1 MAKQEVTLQVYDK
14 LIEMMRSSNPE
25 DFFIGVELYKNHI
38 RTHVLDLLMIKS
50 FGGTKRID
58 FMKDVGFDE
67 IKYNWRLRLDQLEE
81 LVNSNN
87 ERLIFERLKDEY
99 NNN

>member
-1 MAKQEVTLQVYDK
+1 MAKQEVTLKVYDK

-25 DFFIGVELYKNHI
+25 DFFMGVELYKNHI

-58 FMKDVGFDE
+58 FMKGIGFDE

>member
-1 MAKQEVTLQVYDK
+1 
-14 LIEMMRSSNPE
+14 MMRSSNPE
-25 DFFIGVELYKNHI
+25 DFFMGLELYKNHI

-50 FGGTKRID
+50 FGGTKRIN
-58 FMKDVGFDE
+58 FMKGVGFDE

-81 LVNSNN
+81 LVNNNN

>member
-1 MAKQEVTLQVYDK
+1 MAELTVEVYDK

-25 DFFIGVELYKNHI
+25 DFFMGLELYKNHK
-38 RTHVLDLLMIKS
+38 RTNVLDLLMIKS

-58 FMKDVGFDE
+58 FMKGIEFDE
-67 IKYNWRLRLDQLEE
+67 ITYNWRLRLNHFEK
-81 LVNSNN
+81 LVNNNN

-99 NNN
+99 NY

>member
-1 MAKQEVTLQVYDK
+1 MAELNVEVYDK

-25 DFFIGVELYKNHI
+25 DFFMGLELYKNHN

-58 FMKDVGFDE
+58 FMKGIGFDE
-67 IKYNWRLRLDQLEE
+67 IKYNWRFRLNHFEK
-81 LVNSNN
+81 LVNNNN

-99 NNN
+99 NY

>member
-14 LIEMMRSSNPE
+14 LIEMMRSSNTE
-25 DFFIGVELYKNHI
+25 DFFMGLELYKNHI
-38 RTHVLDLLMIKS
+38 RTHVLDLLMTKS

-58 FMKDVGFDE
+58 FMKGIGFDE
-67 IKYNWRLRLDQLEE
+67 IKYNWRLRLDELEE
-81 LVNSNN
+81 LVNNNN

>member
-1 MAKQEVTLQVYDK
+1 MAKQEVTLKVYDK

-25 DFFIGVELYKNHI
+25 DFFMGVELYKNHI

>member
-1 MAKQEVTLQVYDK
+1 MAELNVEVYDK

-25 DFFIGVELYKNHI
+25 DFFMGLELYKNHK

-58 FMKDVGFDE
+58 FMKGIKFDE
-67 IKYNWRLRLDQLEE
+67 IKHNWRIRLNHFEK
-81 LVNSNN
+81 LVNNNN

-99 NNN
+99 NY

>member
-1 MAKQEVTLQVYDK
+1 MAELNVEVYDK

-25 DFFIGVELYKNHI
+25 DFFMGLELYKNHN

-58 FMKDVGFDE
+58 FMKGIEFDE
-67 IKYNWRLRLDQLEE
+67 IKYNWRLRLNHFEK
-81 LVNSNN
+81 LVNNNN

-99 NNN
+99 NY

>member
-1 MAKQEVTLQVYDK
+1 MAKQEVTLQIYDK

-25 DFFIGVELYKNHI
+25 DFFMGVELYKNHI

-58 FMKDVGFDE
+58 FMKGVGFDE

-81 LVNSNN
+81 LVNNNN
-87 ERLIFERLKDEY
+87 EHLIFERLKDEY

>member
-1 MAKQEVTLQVYDK
+1 MAELNVEVYDK

-25 DFFIGVELYKNHI
+25 DFFMGLELYKNHK

-58 FMKDVGFDE
+58 FMKGITFDE
-67 IKYNWRLRLDQLEE
+67 IKHNWRIRLNHFEK
-81 LVNSNN
+81 LVTHNTK
-87 ERLIFERLKDEY
+87 RFIFDRLKDDY
-99 NNN
+99 NY